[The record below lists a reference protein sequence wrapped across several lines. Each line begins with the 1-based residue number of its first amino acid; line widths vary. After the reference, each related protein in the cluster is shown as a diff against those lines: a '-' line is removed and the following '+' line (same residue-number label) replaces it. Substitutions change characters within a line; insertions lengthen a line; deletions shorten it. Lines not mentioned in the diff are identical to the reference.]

1 MASLSGMNVVV
12 TRPEAQSQSFVETL
26 LDLGADPICLPV
38 IEISPVADP
47 QELDDVLKRLDQYD
61 WLVLT
66 SVNGVAAVWERFD
79 ELDLQSLPKMLNIA
93 CIGPKTAAALKEK
106 GYQADFVPDEYV
118 AEGIL
123 PGLGD
128 LEGLNVLL
136 ARADIA
142 RPDLP
147 EAIRAGGGIA
157 DDICAYRT
165 IPAKPD
171 EQSMEAVIKGV
182 DLLTFTS
189 PSAVENFFQIII
201 SEGLDPLNL
210 PGEPI
215 VACIGPITAK
225 AAEMNGYQV
234 AITPGEYTIEGLLQ
248 AMKDYFMET
257 DNE

>member
-1 MASLSGMNVVV
+1 MASLSGKRVVV
-12 TRPEAQSQSFVETL
+12 TRPEGQSQRFVEML
-26 LDLGADPICLPV
+26 VNLGANPICLPV

-47 QELDDVLKRLDQYD
+47 QELDVVLKRLDRYD

-66 SVNGVAAVWERFD
+66 SINGVAAVWERFD
-79 ELDLQSLPKMLNIA
+79 ALNVQSLPKMLKIA

-106 GYQADFVPDEYV
+106 GYQADFVPEEYI
-118 AEGIL
+118 AEAIL

-165 IPAKPD
+165 IPA
-171 EQSMEAVIKGV
+171 ES
-182 DLLTFTS
+182 S
-189 PSAVENFFQIII
+189 W
-201 SEGLDPLNL
+201 
-210 PGEPI
+210 
-215 VACIGPITAK
+215 
-225 AAEMNGYQV
+225 
-234 AITPGEYTIEGLLQ
+234 
-248 AMKDYFMET
+248 
-257 DNE
+257 

>member
-1 MASLSGMNVVV
+1 MTSLSGKKVVV
-12 TRPEAQSQSFVETL
+12 TRPEAQSQRFVEML
-26 LDLGADPICLPV
+26 ANLGANPICLPV

-47 QELDDVLKRLDQYD
+47 QELDVVLKRLDRYD

-66 SVNGVAAVWERFD
+66 SINGVAAVWERFD
-79 ELDLQSLPKMLNIA
+79 ALNVQSLPKMLKTA
-93 CIGPKTAAALKEK
+93 CIGPKTAASLNEK
-106 GYQADFVPDEYV
+106 GYQADFVPEEYI
-118 AEGIL
+118 AEAIL

-165 IPAKPD
+165 IPAKPNRK
-171 EQSMEAVIKGV
+171 SIEAVAVGV
-182 DLLTFTS
+182 DLLIFTS
-189 PSAVENFFQIII
+189 PSTVENFFQIII

-210 PGEPI
+210 PGDPI
-215 VACIGPITAK
+215 VGCIGPITAK
-225 AAEMNGYQV
+225 AAEKKGYQ
-234 AITPGEYTIEGLLQ
+234 AKIIPGEYTIEGLLK
-248 AMKDYFMET
+248 AIKDYFKET
-257 DNE
+257 VNG

>member
-1 MASLSGMNVVV
+1 MASLSGKSVVV
-12 TRPEAQSQSFVETL
+12 TRPEAQSQRFVEML
-26 LDLGADPICLPV
+26 VNLGANPICLPV

-66 SVNGVAAVWERFD
+66 SVNGVAAVWERLDAFD
-79 ELDLQSLPKMLNIA
+79 VQKLPERLKIA
-93 CIGPKTAAALKEK
+93 CIGPKTAASLNEK
-106 GYQADFVPDEYV
+106 GYQADFVPEEYI
-118 AEGIL
+118 AEAIL

-136 ARADIA
+136 TRADIA
-142 RPDLP
+142 RPALP
-147 EAIRAGGGIA
+147 EEIRAGGGTA

-165 IPAKPD
+165 IPAKLD
-171 EQSMEAVIKGV
+171 ERSMEAMTKGV

-189 PSAVENFFQIII
+189 PSTVENFFQIII

-225 AAEMNGYQV
+225 AAEKKGYLV
-234 AITPGEYTIEGLLQ
+234 KIIPGEYTIEGLLK
-248 AMKDYFMET
+248 A
-257 DNE
+257 